1 MEFLHWD
8 LKSVGLYWILLILC
22 LKEDIMVLNVC
33 VKFEVHWNYA
43 SRVTGPNI
51 IYTILHFSGA
61 YASKNSWLVGPSVTF
76 QFERLVHWIFLIFC
90 MVLGFDKV
98 NKVTK
103 PDF

>member
-51 IYTILHFSGA
+51 HYPPRSGA
-61 YASKNSWLVGPSVTF
+61 YAPKNSWLV
-76 QFERLVHWIFLIFC
+76 RLPNFSLREI
-90 MVLGFDKV
+90 G
-98 NKVTK
+98 
-103 PDF
+103 

>member
-51 IYTILHFSGA
+51 IYTILHEVELMLRKMVG
-61 YASKNSWLVGPSVTF
+61 WLV
-76 QFERLVHWIFLIFC
+76 RLPNFSLREIGSLDFSDFLHG
-90 MVLGFDKV
+90 VRV
-98 NKVTK
+98 
-103 PDF
+103 

>member
-1 MEFLHWD
+1 MELLHCY
-8 LKSVGLYWILLILC
+8 LKSLYWILLILC
-22 LKEDIMVLNVC
+22 LKEDIIVLNVC

-61 YASKNSWLVGPSVTF
+61 YASKNSWSVRKI

>member
-61 YASKNSWLVGPSVTF
+61 YASKNSRSVGRSV
-76 QFERLVHWIFLIFC
+76 RDISV
-90 MVLGFDKV
+90 
-98 NKVTK
+98 
-103 PDF
+103 

>member
-1 MEFLHWD
+1 MELLHCY
-8 LKSVGLYWILLILC
+8 LKSLYWILLILC
-22 LKEDIMVLNVC
+22 LKEDIIVLNVC
-33 VKFEVHWNYA
+33 VKFQVHWNYA
-43 SRVTGPNI
+43 FRVTGPNI

-61 YASKNSWLVGPSVTF
+61 YASKNSRLVGPSLTF